1 MDGTIKGLTVII
13 NGDATKLSKAM
24 RDARAEAGLL
34 RGQLASVGKL
44 MEFNPGSTELVRQKQ
59 RLLGEAIAANS
70 RAYTRYQQAHAAYS
84 GRLSSLT
91 EAEMAQ
97 FRKLESE
104 MLRNRVEFQNLARQA
119 TAFGAAAPA
128 GMIAAGNAARSMS
141 EGMRTFS
148 NYALGASAAAGLVG
162 AYAIKAAKDYEYAFA
177 DVRKTIEA
185 TEAEYAALSDAVI
198 EMSLVRP
205 AGAEDIAYIMSLG
218 GQLNIAT
225 QHLEKFAGTIA
236 DLDVATNMDLESASL
251 DVARFMNITG
261 TAQGNV
267 DRLGATIVDL
277 GNNSATTEADIM
289 AMAMRIAGT
298 GSSLGMTAAEVLG
311 VATSLSS
318 VGIQAEMGGNAISTI
333 MRRIDRDVQTNSSTL
348 DTWAATAGMSAQQ
361 FKSLWTSDV
370 TQGLIAVI
378 KGMGQFQDEGGS
390 LTLLL
395 DDMNISY
402 MRQVDTMM
410 RMAQAG
416 DMANS
421 LITRS
426 NNAFAENSALA
437 REVSQRYETNEA
449 KLQMMANAAQAA
461 AIAFGN
467 ELLPSFRDVVVG
479 ATDLLQAVA
488 SLDSGTKDT
497 IVTAGAAVVGFGLFT
512 KTVQTGAGVIG
523 FWINGIGTAATA
535 VSGWS
540 QKVAA
545 AAAAETVLAEAQA
558 AGTAAQAASTAS
570 KYGAAASETAL
581 TAAKGA
587 HTAATVAN
595 TAATGANTAAT
606 AAQVTAH
613 GAATASSTV
622 LTGALG
628 RLAAALFGTQAAALG
643 LAGVAGALLVAGIAV
658 TAAAMAKASEE
669 SREYTAASN
678 ELRDALDAAKAKY
691 AETALTCR
699 EGSAELA
706 RAKAELDEA
715 QAAWDN
721 GAESVAE
728 MNDRLAEQAEAW
740 AETREQMAQATRE
753 ADSQA
758 GSILAAADGLA
769 EAMAAMEAGPEKTA
783 TVLALVDALNEKVP
797 ELGLAYDASA
807 DALNRNVEAVQA
819 LAEAEARRV
828 MGEQARTNYNEAYA
842 ERARQMA
849 DLAEIEATLRQEGI
863 DLAAAEQGLYTSFA
877 GANSQIEGTAK
888 SAHVCSGDMLEL
900 IGTYRELKGSV
911 AETEAELQK
920 NLDIM
925 AEAASVEEA
934 GAEAYR
940 LMAEEGLSLSEAVD
954 RVSGSLDKEL
964 VAQAAAAQAEEQA
977 AVQAQAQAQAEE
989 ELSKEI
995 QKVADELTELSAK
1008 NSAFGAFMADSRIS
1022 TEALAEAMEASGMKV
1037 ADLEKRLE
1045 EFAENTADA
1054 MERIEFPDDAI
1065 DASGMMG
1072 NLEANY
1078 AVAERW
1084 GEAMTSLYDRHG
1096 GEASAAFLSYMENL
1110 GYEYTPLV
1118 EEFAAMSDE
1127 AWDRYIEQYN
1137 ENIRL
1142 GHENALIGFRDFAGQ
1157 FNSENIAV
1165 TELLASVWSTVGD
1178 EAVQGFTNAIVA
1190 LGPESAEVLAGL
1202 SAMSETELTQYVATW
1217 QQAGWQSKEDFLA
1230 AMSGVSEDAAS
1241 AAAAARAAV
1250 DGELGRMEASAAEK
1264 SEKVQSVI
1272 VRAASDA
1279 EGKMGSAVESGI
1291 TRPLYDR
1298 LDGAAGEASS
1308 KGEATGAKYGSGI
1321 SSSAPAVRSSAAALV
1336 AAAAASLASGA
1347 ARGRTAGYNI
1357 GSGVASGMDSA
1368 TRLVRD
1374 AAARMVAAA
1383 AAATNKKAEIN
1394 SPSKLFRRIYMQVP
1408 EGAAQGIDRGAW
1420 RVVRSMEALVDSA
1433 AGVPLAPALRS
1444 AAAAPDGAWA
1454 ALALAS
1460 PAASAA
1466 AGLRGGEGAPV
1477 TVVDNRSTTVVNGV
1491 TYDDGTAVYDAV
1503 GRVFRAARIKRRRG

>member
-1 MDGTIKGLTVII
+1 MDGTIRGLTVII

-24 RDARAEAGLL
+24 RDARAEAGML

-97 FRKLESE
+97 FRKLEGE
-104 MLRNRVEFQNLARQA
+104 MLRNRVEFQNLTRQA

-128 GMIAAGNAARSMS
+128 GMIAAGSAARSMS

-162 AYAIKAAKDYEYAFA
+162 AYAVKAAKDYEYAFA
-177 DVRKTIEA
+177 DVRKTIVA

-205 AGAEDIAYIMSLG
+205 ASAQDIAYIMSLG

-251 DVARFMNITG
+251 DVARFANITG

-395 DDMNISY
+395 DELDISY

-416 DMANS
+416 EMANS

-426 NNAFAENSALA
+426 NNAFAENSALV

-479 ATDLLQAVA
+479 ATDFMQAVA
-488 SLDSGTKDT
+488 SLDAGTKDT
-497 IVTAGAAVVGFGLFT
+497 IVTVGAAVVGFGLFT
-512 KTVQTGAGVIG
+512 KAVQTGAGVVG
-523 FWINGIGTAATA
+523 FWINGIGSAATA

-540 QKVAA
+540 QKIAA

-570 KYGAAASETAL
+570 KYSAAASEAAL
-581 TAAKGA
+581 TGAKGA
-587 HTAATVAN
+587 HTAATLAN
-595 TAATGANTAAT
+595 TAATGANVAAT
-606 AAQVTAH
+606 GAQVAAQ

-658 TAAAMAKASEE
+658 TATAMASAAEE
-669 SREYTAASN
+669 NREYTASSN

-691 AETALTCR
+691 AETALSCR
-699 EGSAELA
+699 EGSVELA
-706 RAKAELDEA
+706 RAKAELDSA

-721 GAESVAE
+721 GAESVSE
-728 MNDRLAEQAEAW
+728 MSDRLRDQADAW

-769 EAMAAMEAGPEKTA
+769 EAMASMEAGPEKTA

-819 LAEAEARRV
+819 LAEAEARRA
-828 MGEQARTNYNEAYA
+828 MSEQARTNYNETYA

-849 DLAEIEATLRQEGI
+849 DLAEAEATLREEGI
-863 DLAAAEQGLYTSFA
+863 DLAAAEQGLYTSFSS
-877 GANSQIEGTAK
+877 ANSQMEGTVK
-888 SAHVCSGDMLEL
+888 SAYQCSGETLKL
-900 IGTYRELKGSV
+900 IGSYRELKGSV
-911 AETEAELQK
+911 ADTEADLQRF
-920 NLDIM
+920 LATM

-940 LMAEEGLSLSEAVD
+940 LMSEEGLSLSEAVD
-954 RVSGSLDKEL
+954 QVSGSLDKEQ
-964 VAQAAAAQAEEQA
+964 VAQAAQAKAEQEA
-977 AVQAQAQAQAEE
+977 IVQAQAQAEAEE

-1008 NSAFGAFMADSRIS
+1008 NSVFGAFMADSRIS
-1022 TEALAEAMEASGMKV
+1022 TEALAEAMDASGMKV
-1037 ADLEKRLE
+1037 SDLEKRLE
-1045 EFAENTADA
+1045 EFADATANA

-1065 DASGMMG
+1065 DASGMMD
-1072 NLEANY
+1072 NLETNY
-1078 AVAERW
+1078 GIAERW

-1096 GEASAAFLSYMENL
+1096 GEASAAFLSYMEDM

-1127 AWDRYIEQYN
+1127 AWDRYVEQYN

-1142 GHENALIGFRDFAGQ
+1142 GHENALIGFRDWAAQ
-1157 FNSENIAV
+1157 YNSENVAV
-1165 TELLASVWSTVGD
+1165 TEILASVWSTVGD

-1190 LGPESAEVLAGL
+1190 LGPESADVLSGL
-1202 SAMSETELTQYVATW
+1202 AAMSETELTQYVAAW
-1217 QQAGWQSKEDFLA
+1217 QQAGWKSKSEFLA
-1230 AMSGVSEDAAS
+1230 GMAGVSSDAQAAAS
-1241 AAAAARAAV
+1241 GAKSAV
-1250 DGELGRMEASAAEK
+1250 DAELAQMQAGA
-1264 SEKVQSVI
+1264 SEKIGQVQSVI
-1272 VRAASDA
+1272 VQGVSDA
-1279 EGKMGSAVESGI
+1279 TGQVDAAAESGI
-1291 TRPLYDR
+1291 ARPLYDK
-1298 LDGAAGEASS
+1298 LDSTASQARS
-1308 KGEATGAKYGSGI
+1308 KGRESALANASGI
-1321 SSSAPAVRSSAAALV
+1321 SSGGPAVSGAATGLANVAAAALASRISAARTAGFNMAAGMAEGMNSGSSLVRNAAASLV
-1336 AAAAASLASGA
+1336 AAAE
-1347 ARGRTAGYNI
+1347 T
-1357 GSGVASGMDSA
+1357 A
-1368 TRLVRD
+1368 TRKT
-1374 AAARMVAAA
+1374 AR
-1383 AAATNKKAEIN
+1383 IN
-1394 SPSKLFRRIYMQVP
+1394 SPSKLFRDLYESIPEGGAQGIERGTWRVARAMESLVKSAARVP
-1408 EGAAQGIDRGAW
+1408 VAPAMASLSAAPAGAWDALALSDPAVQASAARRSGEGAA
-1420 RVVRSMEALVDSA
+1420 
-1433 AGVPLAPALRS
+1433 
-1444 AAAAPDGAWA
+1444 
-1454 ALALAS
+1454 
-1460 PAASAA
+1460 
-1466 AGLRGGEGAPV
+1466 
-1477 TVVDNRSTTVVNGV
+1477 TVVNNQSTTVVNGV

-1503 GRVFRAARIKRRRG
+1503 GRVFRAAKIKRRMR